1 MIRRTRIVRRR
12 KLISERNRLRK
23 ILVTF
28 VLLQSAPGLLES
40 VLKDSLGAVLKTIP
54 SYQDAMDSSTKS
66 LDIATSVL
74 SWTPDVLRD
83 ERYYEA
89 DVKKLPRLPC
99 VTSLRDYMSVY
110 GVVVLAEMHSSL
122 NQILT
127 YPEKADRP
135 MAATKVMHS
144 GSKKSFRS
152 SEDCCVLPFTLLT
165 TSFIRPS
172 DFLFLSTTPKPWLS
186 GGEHDV
192 CVPAIVQ
199 SIGKLDGKIQVAL
212 KLEHLEAVK
221 DAVAART
228 LLVVVVSSI
237 ASELRMYS
245 ALCRPEHSALLMKH
259 IMAPGPVAGSDVS
272 MECAEHELI
281 LADLV
286 S

>member
-1 MIRRTRIVRRR
+1 
-12 KLISERNRLRK
+12 
-23 ILVTF
+23 
-28 VLLQSAPGLLES
+28 
-40 VLKDSLGAVLKTIP
+40 
-54 SYQDAMDSSTKS
+54 
-66 LDIATSVL
+66 
-74 SWTPDVLRD
+74 
-83 ERYYEA
+83 
-89 DVKKLPRLPC
+89 
-99 VTSLRDYMSVY
+99 
-110 GVVVLAEMHSSL
+110 MHSSL

-144 GSKKSFRS
+144 GSKKSFNGS
-152 SEDCCVLPFTLLT
+152 DTCCVLPLVLLT

-186 GGEHDV
+186 GGDDDV

-199 SIGKLDGKIQVAL
+199 RVGKLDGKVQVAL
-212 KLEHLEAVK
+212 RLEDLESVK
-221 DAVAART
+221 DAIEARR

-237 ASELRMYS
+237 ASELRIYS
-245 ALCRPEHSALLMKH
+245 ALCRPDHSALLMKH

-272 MECAEHELI
+272 MECAEHETI

>member
-1 MIRRTRIVRRR
+1 
-12 KLISERNRLRK
+12 
-23 ILVTF
+23 
-28 VLLQSAPGLLES
+28 
-40 VLKDSLGAVLKTIP
+40 
-54 SYQDAMDSSTKS
+54 MDPSTKS

-74 SWTPDVLRD
+74 SWTPDVLRN

-89 DVKKLPRLPC
+89 DVRKLPRLPC
-99 VTSLRDYMSVY
+99 VTSLHDYMSIY
-110 GVVVLAEMHSSL
+110 GVVVLAEMHGSL

-144 GSKKSFRS
+144 GSKKSFNS
-152 SEDCCVLPFTLLT
+152 SEDCCVLPLTLLT

-186 GGEHDV
+186 GDDDI
-192 CVPAIVQ
+192 CVPAIVR

-237 ASELRMYS
+237 ASELRIYS

-259 IMAPGPVAGSDVS
+259 IMAPGPIAGSDVS
-272 MECAEHELI
+272 MECAEHETI

>member
-1 MIRRTRIVRRR
+1 
-12 KLISERNRLRK
+12 
-23 ILVTF
+23 
-28 VLLQSAPGLLES
+28 
-40 VLKDSLGAVLKTIP
+40 VLKDSLGAVLKSIP
-54 SYQDAMDSSTKS
+54 SYQDAMDPNTKS

-74 SWTPDVLRD
+74 SWTPDVIRD

-89 DVKKLPRLPC
+89 EVKKLPRLPC
-99 VTSLRDYMSVY
+99 VTSLNEYVSVY
-110 GVVVLAEMHSSL
+110 AVVVLAEMHSSL

-144 GSKKSFRS
+144 GHKKSFRS
-152 SEDCCVLPFTLLT
+152 SEECCVLPLTLLT

-186 GGEHDV
+186 GGAEDDV

-199 SIGKLDGKIQVAL
+199 SIGKLDGKILVAL

-221 DAVAART
+221 NAIEARN

-237 ASELRMYS
+237 ASELRIYS
-245 ALCRPEHSALLMKH
+245 ALCRPEHSTLLMKH

-272 MECAEHELI
+272 MECAEHERI